1 MADDADTSTFGDN
14 DLAAERLR
22 ILARAFEPT
31 SRAFLTHVR
40 ASVYG
45 AAAHA
50 VDLGC
55 GPGYTTRL
63 VHEVVAAALTTGV
76 DRSPRFLARAA
87 LRPADDLRWVA
98 GDVTAPPRGVTHAA
112 LLSPPLLLPPLARPP
127 TAPPPW

>member
-1 MADDADTSTFGDN
+1 MADDADTYTFGDN

-40 ASVYG
+40 ASAYGSDG

-63 VHEVVAAALTTGV
+63 VREVVAAALTTGV

-87 LRPADDLRWVA
+87 LRPAGGLRRIA
-98 GDVTAPPRGVTHAA
+98 GESQR
-112 LLSPPLLLPPLARPP
+112 R
-127 TAPPPW
+127 